1 MNDLQAW
8 MNSYMEIGEERSWL
22 GGKITAIVGKVA
34 ACCKNRFRGVI
45 TQFHALGDDK
55 MIRTEP
61 K

>member
-1 MNDLQAW
+1 
-8 MNSYMEIGEERSWL
+8 MEIGEERSWL

-34 ACCKNRFRGVI
+34 ACCKNRFRGGI